1 MVGSTDQT
9 GRLGRPDWSCWF
21 DLPHFDLRDR
31 GPVLVE
37 IVQPLASQPPA
48 PSPESVGAAAFSSKY
63 ESTLEDTTWV
73 DGTCLLSCYY
83 WPHDH

>member
-1 MVGSTDQT
+1 MCIIRPAGVRTNSAMVGSTDQT

-21 DLPHFDLRDR
+21 DLPHFALRDH

-63 ESTLEDTTWV
+63 ESTPHDTT
-73 DGTCLLSCYY
+73 
-83 WPHDH
+83 